1 MSKPNWGEK
10 PNKDF
15 PLYPHASGYWAKK
28 IHKKLYY
35 FGDRYCHPDEAYAE
49 FVKDRDSL
57 YAGIGRNTAGLW
69 VDEACGIFLDAK
81 KRMVESGSMSFRTYK
96 EYSATCK
103 RFSDRFGKTTSILS
117 IGPSD
122 FEKYR
127 MEMRKKWGPVTLSNE
142 IRRLRVMFKYLVE
155 SETIERP
162 VRTGP
167 LFKEASEREL
177 RASRHSKAR
186 RLFCPEQVRNLIKS
200 SDSYLKP
207 SILLGINC
215 AFGNTDVGDL
225 PVSAVNLST
234 GWINFPRG
242 KTAITRRC
250 PLWPETIQALDEW
263 LSSKQRLKYETDLV
277 FITERGR
284 PVCGYD
290 TSRSDAVGGAF
301 NKLLTKLEMKHPGVN
316 FYALRKTFNTV
327 AESSKDFPAVRIITG
342 HADQSVDVPSLYRE
356 HVEDS
361 RLIAVS
367 NHVRQWI
374 FSGSGS

>member
-1 MSKPNWGEK
+1 
-10 PNKDF
+10 
-15 PLYPHASGYWAKK
+15 
-28 IHKKLYY
+28 
-35 FGDRYCHPDEAYAE
+35 
-49 FVKDRDSL
+49 
-57 YAGIGRNTAGLW
+57 
-69 VDEACGIFLDAK
+69 
-81 KRMVESGSMSFRTYK
+81 MSFRTYK

-103 RFSDRFGKTTSILS
+103 RFCERFGRTTSLLS

-127 MEMRKKWGPVTLSNE
+127 MQMSKKWGPVTLSNE

-155 SETIERP
+155 SETIDRP

-167 LFKEASEREL
+167 LFRESSEREL
-177 RASRHSKAR
+177 RSARHSKAR
-186 RLFCPEQVRNLIKS
+186 RLFLPEQIQKMIES
-200 SDSYLKP
+200 SDLYLKP

-215 AFGNTDVGDL
+215 AFGNTDVGEL

-263 LSSKQRLKYETDLV
+263 LSSKQRLKHDTDLV

-284 PVCGYD
+284 PVCGFGE
-290 TSRSDAVGGAF
+290 SRNDSIGDAF
-301 NKLLTKLEMKHPGVN
+301 NKLLKKLDMKHPGVN

-327 AESSKDFPAVRIITG
+327 AESSKDFPAVRIVTG

-367 NHVRQWI
+367 NHVRQWL
-374 FSGSGS
+374 FSDSDSVES